1 VDARGAG
8 DGGGA
13 GPRDEAGLGDRVAA
27 AVEELY
33 DADPQAFTERRA
45 ELADA
50 ARDAGDRAAAKAIT
64 ALRRPTRAAWVVNRL
79 ARSDPSAPA
88 SLAEMAA
95 ALRAAQQAGHGPRL
109 RELSAARG
117 TLLDA
122 LTDQALAVAG
132 VPDPPPALR
141 LEVSQTLTA
150 ALADP
155 EVAAAFAAGT
165 LTRAVQWSGFGV
177 LPEAAGGDGE
187 RGEAAW
193 EDGATA
199 APRARLGVV
208 TGGRSRAGA
217 AGATGAAVKPA
228 ADRADAAG
236 AARSK
241 QARAAQPSAEA
252 IAQRQAEQTERL
264 AREAEERAARRREQY
279 EEAERVVASSA
290 ADAADAVAAEDGL
303 EREVRDLEERLTR
316 ARADLAGARMRARH
330 AEAAER
336 RARQALERLP
346 SE

>member
-1 VDARGAG
+1 MDARGAGARGAG
-8 DGGGA
+8 DGGDA
-13 GPRDEAGLGDRVAA
+13 GPLAEAGLGDRVAA

-79 ARSDPSAPA
+79 ARADPGAPA

-95 ALRAAQQAGHGPRL
+95 ALRAAQQAGDGPRL

-117 TLLDA
+117 ALIDA
-122 LTDQALAVAG
+122 LTGQAFAVAA
-132 VPDPPPALR
+132 VADAPPALR

-187 RGEAAW
+187 AAT
-193 EDGATA
+193 EGDGATA
-199 APRARLGVV
+199 VPLPRLGVV
-208 TGGRSRAGA
+208 TGGRAKAG
-217 AGATGAAVKPA
+217 G
-228 ADRADAAG
+228 
-236 AARSK
+236 ARSG
-241 QARAAQPSAEA
+241 APGGTVAAAKPPAEA
-252 IAQRQAEQTERL
+252 AAQRQAAEAERL
-264 AREAEERAARRREQY
+264 AREAQERAAHRREQY
-279 EEAERVVASSA
+279 EEAERMVAAASA
-290 ADAADAVAAEDGL
+290 AAAEAGAAEDRL
-303 EREVRDLEERLTR
+303 ESEVRDLEQRLTR
-316 ARADLAGARMRARH
+316 ARAELAAIRMRARH

-336 RARQALERLP
+336 RARQAADRLGRD
-346 SE
+346 